1 MRYDGGMKIPRKGR
15 KGAKEWMEILAEYEG
30 SGQTQR
36 EFCEGAGLSLATFGL
51 WRRRT
56 GKTKVRACGAK
67 SRMIEVALAVQGN
80 AGLVLEGAGGWALKL
95 PSAVSPKWMAE
106 VLRELRCGA

>member
-1 MRYDGGMKIPRKGR
+1 
-15 KGAKEWMEILAEYEG
+15 MEILTEYEG

-56 GKTKVRACGAK
+56 GKTKVRACVVK
-67 SRMIEVALAVQGN
+67 SRMIEVSLGVQQD
-80 AGLVLEGAGGWALKL
+80 AGLVLEGGGGWRLKL
-95 PSAVSPKWMAE
+95 PSAVSPKWVAE
-106 VLRELRCGA
+106 VLRELRCGV

>member
-1 MRYDGGMKIPRKGR
+1 VQRRKGT
-15 KGAKEWMEILAEYEG
+15 KEWLEILAEYEC

-36 EFCEGAGLSLATFGL
+36 KFCEEAGLSLATFGL

-56 GKTKVRACGAK
+56 GKTKVRAGGAK
-67 SRMIEVALAVQGN
+67 SRMIEVAVAVQED
-80 AGLVLEGAGGWALKL
+80 AGLVLEGGGGWALKL
-95 PSAVSPKWMAE
+95 PSTVSPRWVAE